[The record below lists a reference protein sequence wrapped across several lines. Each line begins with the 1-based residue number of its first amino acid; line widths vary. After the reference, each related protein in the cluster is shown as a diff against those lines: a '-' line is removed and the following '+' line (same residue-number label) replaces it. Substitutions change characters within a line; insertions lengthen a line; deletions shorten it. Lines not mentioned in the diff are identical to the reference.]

1 MLQRMRVSHS
11 IRATTSILAIVATA
25 LLATGRATNA
35 QTSATSSFTVLFRGT
50 PVGSEQVAV
59 ERTPQ
64 GWTISSS
71 GRIGAP
77 LDVVLRSLQL
87 RYDAQWQPLA
97 LSIDVSIRDQSAVL
111 RTTVSGSTATNE
123 LTPLDGAPVITTQ
136 AIDAAAVLLP
146 SPHVAPFEALAARL
160 RTADAGSTV
169 PIAQPRGGSSSVEV
183 GESSLEQ
190 IQTLNGIVR
199 ARRTRIGFAAPGALT
214 LPAEIWSDENG
225 RLLRV
230 SIPAQTLE
238 FVREDIASVSAR
250 IVTMAR
256 PNDEDV
262 RVPATGFSLAGTLSK
277 PVTASGPLAAVV
289 LVSGSGLTDRDE
301 TVASIQIFGQV
312 SEALANA
319 GFMVLRYDKR
329 GVGQSGGRTEVAT
342 LTDFSDDARAAVQFL
357 SGRKDVDRKRIAVI
371 GHSEGGWVAMLAAA
385 RNNRVAAVGLIST
398 GGVTG
403 ADLNLY
409 QVMHG
414 LERSNRP
421 EAERQATLALQKQI
435 QQAVV
440 TGRGWEA
447 TNIAASVRRQAD
459 TPYFQ
464 SFLVFDPAKAM
475 KNINQ
480 PILVVQGDLDAQMPQ
495 ASAGTLETLAKGR
508 KKNIGIE
515 VVRVPGINHLLV
527 PAKTGEVD
535 EYGTLTDRQVS
546 AAVPSALVA
555 WLQKTLTAR

>member
-11 IRATTSILAIVATA
+11 IRATTPILAIVVAA
-25 LLATGRATNA
+25 LLATGGATHA
-35 QTSATSSFTVLFRGT
+35 QTSATSSFTVLLRGT
-50 PVGSEQVAV
+50 PIGSEQVSV

-64 GWTISSS
+64 GWTITSS
-71 GRIGAP
+71 GRIGPP
-77 LDVVLRSLQL
+77 LDVVLRNLQL
-87 RYDAQWQPLA
+87 RYDDQWRPLA

-111 RTTVSGSTATNE
+111 RTTVSGPTVTNE
-123 LTPLDGAPVITTQ
+123 LTPLDGAPVTTTQ
-136 AIDAAAVLLP
+136 AIDVAAVLLP

-160 RTADAGSTV
+160 RTADAGAVV
-169 PIAQPRGGSSSVEV
+169 PILQPRGGSGSVEV
-183 GESSLEQ
+183 GQSSVEQ

-199 ARRTRIGFAAPGALT
+199 ARRTRIGFAAPGTLT
-214 LPAEIWSDENG
+214 LPAELWADENG

-262 RVPATGFSLAGTLSK
+262 RIPATGFSLAGTLSK
-277 PVTASGPLAAVV
+277 PVTASGPLAAIV
-289 LVSGSGLTDRDE
+289 LLSGSGPTDRDE
-301 TVASIQIFGQV
+301 TVAGIPIFGQV
-312 SEALANA
+312 AEVLANA
-319 GFMVLRYDKR
+319 GFVVLRYDKR
-329 GVGQSGGRTEVAT
+329 GVGQSGGRTEAAT
-342 LTDFSDDARAAVQFL
+342 LTDFADDARAAVQFL
-357 SGRKDVDRKRIAVI
+357 SERKDIDRKRIAVI

-385 RNNRVAAVGLIST
+385 KNNRVAAVGLIST
-398 GGVTG
+398 VGVSG

-409 QVMHG
+409 QVSHG

-440 TGRGWEA
+440 TGKGWDA

-464 SFLVFDPAKAM
+464 SFLIFDPAKTM
-475 KNINQ
+475 KSINQ
-480 PILVVQGDLDAQMPQ
+480 PILVVQGDLDAQVPP
-495 ASAGTLETLAKGR
+495 ANAATLETLAKGR
-508 KKNIGIE
+508 KKNVGVE
-515 VVRVPGINHLLV
+515 VVRAPGVNHLLV

-546 AAVPSALVA
+546 PAVTSALVG